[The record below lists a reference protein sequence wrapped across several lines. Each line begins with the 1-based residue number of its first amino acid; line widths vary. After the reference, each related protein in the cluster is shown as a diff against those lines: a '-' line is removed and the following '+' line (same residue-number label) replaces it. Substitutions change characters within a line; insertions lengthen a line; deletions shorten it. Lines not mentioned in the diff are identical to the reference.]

1 MNDTARIQCITKDN
15 GGNPYERITHVG
27 GINPDGSRWRITQL
41 EATDG
46 IRIGRYQ
53 FWVKLD
59 GHSLWVVAAK
69 SATGFTFLKAETDGD
84 EPNGLLRLPE
94 CP

>member
-1 MNDTARIQCITKDN
+1 MAATRMNELPTLAASTQMAH
-15 GGNPYERITHVG
+15 GGE
-27 GINPDGSRWRITQL
+27 SRSWKPLT
-41 EATDG
+41 E